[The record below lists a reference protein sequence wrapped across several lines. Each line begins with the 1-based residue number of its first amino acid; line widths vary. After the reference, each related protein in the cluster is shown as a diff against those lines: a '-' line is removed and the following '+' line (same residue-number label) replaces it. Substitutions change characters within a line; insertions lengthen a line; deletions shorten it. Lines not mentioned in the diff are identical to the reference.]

1 MKIVYCIR
9 SLHQSG
15 GTERVLTTKM
25 NYLADQKNY
34 EIHVIMQDGI
44 GTPFFTLSPKILLH
58 NLHEPDIS
66 KYKKALTSLLL
77 QLKADIVI
85 CTGGSEISF
94 LWKISDGSKKIYE
107 FHYTKNFLI
116 NFVKGIRKIRFKQL
130 HLLKVWLQQKRIG
143 YYTRKFD
150 KVVGLTQRDVHL
162 WGDPKNMT
170 YIYNPLS
177 FRSKTKS
184 SLQNKKIIAV
194 GSLTPAKGM
203 DLLIEAFGKI
213 AHKHQE
219 WTLEI
224 YGSGQDYE
232 LLKYLIKKY
241 AIENQ
246 VTICS
251 PVPDIKERLL
261 ESSIYAFPSRSDGFG
276 LVITEAMECG
286 LPCVAFDCECGPREI
301 VSPDTGILIPPQD
314 TNEFSVALERL
325 ICDTG
330 LRESM
335 GTNATK
341 EVTRFYVENIMP
353 QWMQLFDQ
361 LTAK

>member
-1 MKIVYCIR
+1 
-9 SLHQSG
+9 
-15 GTERVLTTKM
+15 
-25 NYLADQKNY
+25 
-34 EIHVIMQDGI
+34 
-44 GTPFFTLSPKILLH
+44 
-58 NLHEPDIS
+58 
-66 KYKKALTSLLL
+66 
-77 QLKADIVI
+77 
-85 CTGGSEISF
+85 
-94 LWKISDGSKKIYE
+94 
-107 FHYTKNFLI
+107 
-116 NFVKGIRKIRFKQL
+116 
-130 HLLKVWLQQKRIG
+130 
-143 YYTRKFD
+143 
-150 KVVGLTQRDVHL
+150 
-162 WGDPKNMT
+162 
-170 YIYNPLS
+170 
-177 FRSKTKS
+177 
-184 SLQNKKIIAV
+184 
-194 GSLTPAKGM
+194 M